1 MSQEGLPAGRP
12 GLYGDLPMDSGLL
25 ITLLILVAA
34 IVLFLSERVSI
45 DLVALLV
52 LVALGLSRVLTPA
65 EVFSGLSD
73 TSVITIMSIFVLA
86 HGLEVT
92 GIAERVG
99 DLLMRMAG
107 KSETLLIV
115 AIMTTSALMSLF
127 MNNIA
132 VATVLLPA
140 TSAIGQKAGIKL
152 SRLLMPLAF
161 GTLLGG
167 MATLF
172 TTTNI
177 VVNSVLK
184 DNGLPGFGV
193 LSFAPV
199 GLPLVVVGIAYM
211 ALWGK
216 RMLPAET
223 SAERAQVIRQAKDDL
238 LAMYQLG
245 ERLFRARVPKG
256 SRLINGTLAES
267 TLREIYGVNV
277 VAIERNG
284 GTTLAPTPDFVFQ
297 AGDIMLLEGRLE
309 EFRQRDVEPYLD
321 ILPPRKYNESDL
333 ESASIVVLEGVLS
346 PRSQFI
352 GKTLKDTHFREKYG
366 MSVLAVWNGERVFR
380 TGLPELKLSFGDA
393 LLLQGP
399 RSRVPVLRSDPD
411 LIVLTRE
418 EAPVRE
424 FSRKSWLALGI
435 FGLAVLIAATGRFSV
450 GEVMLAGALTMV
462 IANVVTMEQVY
473 RVIEW
478 RIVFLVAGM
487 LPLGLAMTKTGATTL
502 FANALAGVVQP
513 FGPLALLL
521 GLLIITVL
529 LSQAMKGAA
538 VSAVVAP
545 IAIQAAQQL
554 GVDPRAMAMGV
565 ALATS
570 MAFVTP
576 LGHPV
581 NILMMG
587 PGGYRFKDFFRVG
600 LPLTLLLFAAILILL
615 PIFWPLS

>member
-1 MSQEGLPAGRP
+1 LEKPVRIKNGIPT
-12 GLYGDLPMDSGLL
+12 MDSGLL
-25 ITLLILVAA
+25 TTLLILLVA

-45 DLVALLV
+45 DLIALLV
-52 LVALGLSRVLTPA
+52 LVALGLSRILTST

-73 TSVITIMSIFVLA
+73 TAVITIMSVFVLA

-92 GIAERVG
+92 GVAERMG
-99 DLLMRMAG
+99 DLLMRTAG
-107 KSETLLIV
+107 KNETRLIIAV
-115 AIMTTSALMSLF
+115 MTISALMSLF

-132 VATVLLPA
+132 VASVLLPA
-140 TSAIGQKAGIKL
+140 TSMVGRKAGIKL
-152 SRLLMPLAF
+152 SRLLIPLAF

-172 TTTNI
+172 TTTNL
-177 VVNSVLK
+177 VVSGVLRN
-184 DNGLPGFGV
+184 NGLPGFGV
-193 LSFAPV
+193 LNFAPV
-199 GLPLVVVGIAYM
+199 GLPLVVIGIVYM
-211 ALWGK
+211 ALWGR
-216 RMLPAET
+216 RMLPAEP

-309 EFRQRDVEPYLD
+309 EFRQKDVEPYLE
-321 ILPPRKYNESDL
+321 ILPARKYDEPDL
-333 ESASIVVLEGVLS
+333 ESAAIVVLEAVLS

-352 GKTLKDTHFREKYG
+352 GKTLKETHFREKYG
-366 MSVLAVWNGERVFR
+366 MTVLAVWNGERVFR
-380 TGLPELKLSFGDA
+380 TGLPDLKLTFGDA

-411 LIVLTRE
+411 LIILSRE
-418 EAPVRE
+418 DVPVRE
-424 FSRKSWLALGI
+424 FSRKSWLALAI
-435 FGLAVLIAATGRFSV
+435 FALTILIAALGPFSV

-478 RIVFLVAGM
+478 RIIFLIAGM

-502 FANALAGVVQP
+502 IANALTGVVRP
-513 FGPLALLL
+513 YGPLALLL

-581 NILMMG
+581 NILMIG
-587 PGGYRFKDFFRVG
+587 PGGYRFKDFFKVG
-600 LPLTLLLFAAILILL
+600 LPLTVILFAAILILL
-615 PIFWPLS
+615 PIFWPLR